1 MARPTGPDLPVAAR
15 SDHPRP
21 FTATVVLLSLAAG
34 GTDAIS
40 LLHLGGTFSSVV
52 TGNIVVL
59 GASAT
64 GLEVA
69 TLVRVVAAIGCY
81 GLGVFAGARLTA
93 LPRYATP
100 PGPRWRPR
108 AAITCLV
115 IEALLLVA
123 FWVGWLAAHGAPR
136 GDVQLPLIAL
146 AGLAMGVQSVAVRA
160 LGRAN
165 LSTTYLTGSLT
176 RIVSAIG
183 TPNWR
188 RQFDGVQALA
198 LVGVLI
204 GAGIA
209 ALVTEFLPWAGPLP
223 PVLFTVT
230 AGGLLLA
237 DAIGGRQSGARRA
250 S

>member
-1 MARPTGPDLPVAAR
+1 MVRPVGPGPPVPAI
-15 SDHPRP
+15 SDQRRP
-21 FTATVVLLSLAAG
+21 FVATVVLLSLAAG

-40 LLHLGGTFSSVV
+40 LLHLGGIFSSVV

-64 GLEVA
+64 GVEVP
-69 TLVRVVAAIGCY
+69 TLVRVLAAVGCY

-93 LPRYATP
+93 LPWYATP
-100 PGPRWRPR
+100 PGLRWRPR
-108 AAITCLV
+108 AAITCLA
-115 IEALLLVA
+115 IEVLLLIA
-123 FWVGWLAAHGAPR
+123 FWAGWLAAHGAPR

-146 AGLAMGVQSVAVRA
+146 AGLAMGMQSVAVRA
-160 LGRAN
+160 LGRTN

-183 TPNWR
+183 TPEWR

-198 LVGVLI
+198 LAGVLI

-209 ALVTEFLPWAGPLP
+209 VLATELLRWAGPLP

-237 DAIGGRQSGARRA
+237 NAIGGRQSGGRGV